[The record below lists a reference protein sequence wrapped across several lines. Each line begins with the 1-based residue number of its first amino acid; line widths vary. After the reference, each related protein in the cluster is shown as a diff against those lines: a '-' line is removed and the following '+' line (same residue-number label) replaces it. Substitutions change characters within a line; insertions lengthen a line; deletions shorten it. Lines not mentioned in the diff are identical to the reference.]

1 MASRAWQAA
10 FLLLMIA
17 IRADSLFFGGGCGST
32 CSCPQ
37 PQCPQVQKCVAHPPC
52 PALFPPPPPPP
63 PVPSCQS
70 TCFPAYQISNSVPAP
85 SLPEPYSFFEAPPIG
100 KPAVTVVPLPAAP
113 GPKPLELTLP
123 PMVALPTPEYAQAL
137 PSPLSPPPSLIS
149 LNEAGRAVETNEVAP
164 ESPFQSAYVEE
175 TAPTLLPPTTQESLG
190 LHSSATDYTEM
201 MHSGTARPRPVSTI
215 TPDEE
220 DDRIYAKDGEV
231 KGSHSPRS
239 VSADESESLDDM
251 GSSETSARQHAS
263 STVQRTTTT
272 CNSDKLARVMAE
284 AITPDVSVAKK
295 AVQRA
300 TELAFSGSKFDVF
313 CANGEFSYSIHSRK
327 YCEATRGEVTCF
339 AFR

>member
-1 MASRAWQAA
+1 MWKHLFVPPAPVST
-10 FLLLMIA
+10 A
-17 IRADSLFFGGGCGST
+17 IFIG
-32 CSCPQ
+32 
-37 PQCPQVQKCVAHPPC
+37 
-52 PALFPPPPPPP
+52 
-63 PVPSCQS
+63 CQS

-85 SLPEPYSFFEAPPIG
+85 GLPEPYSFFEAPPIG
-100 KPAVTVVPLPAAP
+100 KPAVTLVPLPAAP

-175 TAPTLLPPTTQESLG
+175 TAPTLIPPTTQESLG

-231 KGSHSPRS
+231 KSPQSPGVPDDIAFSPYFRGSHSPRS